1 MMAMGEPEISS
12 EREEKSRL
20 PVAFAAGVGVV
31 LILAAGLVLLT
42 RITQS
47 HGRGTAADKLPFG
60 SAEQSYAPQI
70 HFEGGQMSQATNLLN
85 QEFTYVAGTI
95 TNNGPRNLG
104 GVDVVFE
111 FHDPFNQVILRD
123 TQRLIDPK
131 AEPLAVGH
139 SRDFQITLGEHIP
152 SDWNQQYPSIRVAGL
167 ILE

>member
-1 MMAMGEPEISS
+1 MSGPENNS
-12 EREEKSRL
+12 EREEGSRL

-42 RITQS
+42 RVAHS
-47 HGRGTAADKLPFG
+47 HGRGTATDKLPFG
-60 SAEQSYAPQI
+60 SAEHSYAPQI